1 MYLARPKTIMA
12 WIYRSISV
20 AILALP
26 IAAHAQEQA
35 DVVVYGATPAGI
47 MASVAAA
54 RQGQK
59 VLLIEPSSLV
69 GGVVAGGLT
78 KTDIGRRDTVGG
90 LPNEFFSRVLAYYE
104 KTYGKNSSQ
113 AQECHGG
120 IFFEPHVAEG
130 VFNDMLREAGVRILK
145 KERVIDVDV
154 ERDHISRVRIQ
165 STSGNAVTQVA
176 GKVFIDASYEGD
188 LMALAGVPYRVGREA
203 VAEYGESL
211 AGVTR
216 GLPEYIGSG
225 DHRLQSFNIRSTL
238 TNRDDIRLPVP
249 KPEHY
254 TPEVFADFLT
264 HIREKHLQTFNDL
277 FPDVPEWGPV
287 NGKSDPNKADDIG
300 ANIDYADGI
309 FETRQRSYEHT
320 RDLWLTFWYMLQN
333 DPSLSPEFRESARK
347 WGLPKDEFVETNH
360 VTPQLY
366 VREARRMLGRYIMT
380 QRDVQTDRL
389 KEDGVALGSYGID
402 SHPVQTVLTP
412 NGMVEEGGN
421 IAGWTDPYNIPY
433 RSLTPI
439 APSNL
444 LVVVDISATH
454 IAYCTVRMEPVFM
467 MLGQAGGLAADLA
480 IMGRTSVQEISVTK
494 LREELKSAGVPLEPL
509 FRPVVAI
516 AVDSS
521 ADPGKAV
528 QFHGVQKEV
537 RAPLTKYY
545 WNFDGSGVVQ
555 STDADASWTF
565 PVAKPWLVSLFV
577 EDANGN
583 RSLVSRRTLN
593 VGSGGPKDVTLS
605 FESAVDNGLWDRVTG
620 ASLDERELVAY
631 HDLNKDK
638 GMKSVT
644 FTATLPVTGRYR
656 VAMAFPQGAKR
667 ATNVPVKITSGSDEH
682 ALHINQRSKATPY
695 AFVPIGDF
703 SFEADKPVTL
713 SVGTQGTDGD
723 VAIEAV
729 RWIWVGVK

>member
-1 MYLARPKTIMA
+1 MHLTGPKAIMA
-12 WIYRSISV
+12 WIHHLFVITV
-20 AILALP
+20 FILP
-26 IAAHAQEQA
+26 ITAHAQEAA

-47 MASVAAA
+47 MASVSAA

-59 VLLIEPSSLV
+59 VLLVEPSSLI

-78 KTDIGRRDTVGG
+78 KTDIGRRETVGG

-104 KTYGKNSSQ
+104 KTYGKDSIQ
-113 AQECHGG
+113 AKESHEG
-120 IFFEPHVAEG
+120 IFFEPHVAGDIFQE
-130 VFNDMLREAGVRILK
+130 MLRDASVRVLK
-145 KERVIDVDV
+145 KERITGVDV
-154 ERDHISRVRIQ
+154 AHEHISRINIQ
-165 STSGNAVTQVA
+165 SVLGGAATEVT

-203 VAEYGESL
+203 AAEYDESL

-216 GLPEYIGSG
+216 GLPEYLGSG

-254 TPEVFADFLT
+254 TPEVFADFLA
-264 HIREKHLQTFNDL
+264 HIRDKHLRTFNDL

-287 NGKSDPNKADDIG
+287 NGKSDPNKADDVG
-300 ANIDYADGI
+300 ANIDYADGN

-333 DPSLSPEFRESARK
+333 DPSLSSEFRESARK

-380 QRDVQTDRL
+380 QRDTQTDRF
-389 KEDGVALGSYGID
+389 KEDGVALGSYAID
-402 SHPVQTVLTP
+402 SHPVQTVLTK

-439 APSNL
+439 APDNL

-480 IMGRTSVQEISVTK
+480 IKGGTPVQEIPVMK
-494 LREELKSAGVPLEPL
+494 LREELKSAGVPLAPL
-509 FRPVVAI
+509 FRPVVVI
-516 AVDSS
+516 AADSLPN
-521 ADPGKAV
+521 PGKPV
-528 QFHGVQKEV
+528 QFHAVQKEV
-537 RAPLTKYY
+537 RAPLSRYY
-545 WNFDGSGVVQ
+545 WNFDGSGTVQ
-555 STDADASWTF
+555 STDADPSWTF

-583 RSLVSRRTLN
+583 RSLVTRYTLN
-593 VGSGGPKDVTLS
+593 VGTGGPKDITLP
-605 FESAVDNGLWDRVTG
+605 FDRAADKGLWDRVSG

-638 GMKSVT
+638 GKKSVI
-644 FTATLPVTGRYR
+644 FTTRLPATGQYR

-667 ATNVPVKITSGSDEH
+667 ATNVPVKIISGSEEH
-682 ALHINQRSKATPY
+682 TLQINQRSKSSPY
-695 AFVPIGDF
+695 AFIPLGDF
-703 SFEADKPVTL
+703 SFEANKPVTL
-713 SVGTQGTDGD
+713 SISTENTDGD

-729 RWIWVGVK
+729 RWIWIGTK